1 MGNIRYLSSDNPEIQ
16 SASQHTHTW
25 EFFDLYL
32 SSESPEIQF
41 ASQYTQ
47 GLEILDLYHLIIQK
61 FNLLVN
67 IQIPI
72 YTYMEILRSVSSDN
86 AEIQFAS
93 QYTQA

>member
-1 MGNIRYLSSDNPEIQ
+1 MFTGIRNIRSLLSDNPAIQ
-16 SASQHTHTW
+16 FASQHTHTW

-61 FNLLVN
+61 SNMPVIN
-67 IQIPI
+67 QVHWK
-72 YTYMEILRSVSSDN
+72 Y
-86 AEIQFAS
+86 
-93 QYTQA
+93 